1 MHSGVHG
8 TCDTPTCGSSPFEP
22 IRNWV
27 AQNVNLVSSLKM
39 PHSDLATSPP
49 SFYRNATTCCHRCSL
64 TTRTTS
70 DFDSVTFSCLR
81 GKRGGSLHVS
91 AQVQM
96 LRTAASTYIF
106 QDRWRH
112 NSRRVQGWNYLS
124 AYDFQI
130 QMSVSGLIVNFFDS
144 QPLLSHFRAEYMH
157 PCYIA
162 RCWDL

>member
-1 MHSGVHG
+1 
-8 TCDTPTCGSSPFEP
+8 
-22 IRNWV
+22 
-27 AQNVNLVSSLKM
+27 M
-39 PHSDLATSPP
+39 PHSDPATSPP
-49 SFYRNATTCCHRCSL
+49 SFYQSTTCCHRCSL

-81 GKRGGSLHVS
+81 WKRGAILHIS
-91 AQVQM
+91 TQVQM
-96 LRTAASTYIF
+96 LRAAASTYIF
-106 QDRWRH
+106 QERWRH